1 MIGPAWTLPMEAVR
15 HCVDTDGAVVLSR
28 LDCDFA
34 RFKPHQRVDLTPGGF
49 VAYVAYEMPPYR
61 GGISVKTV
69 RLTWAVRENDNGAQA
84 SQLLG
89 EFLKGQPAGAEQVA

>member
-84 SQLLG
+84 QSMLKAALG
-89 EFLKGQPAGAEQVA
+89 GAHVAS